1 MHLSQSQGKRMRRAI
16 SLLSQISPVG
26 SGARR
31 AEHTHCSYSYVKRM
45 VKRPDGHN
53 RTAIVE
59 PNTRSYISFEDS
71 RYTLDL

>member
-31 AEHTHCSYSYVKRM
+31 AEHTHCSYSYVKR
-45 VKRPDGHN
+45 PDGHN

>member
-31 AEHTHCSYSYVKRM
+31 AEHTHCSYSYRQATG
-45 VKRPDGHN
+45 RPHN
-53 RTAIVE
+53 RTAIPIVE